1 MDKIRTSLIG
11 VTVAAIVALAAFPTV
26 SAALQ
31 SAARPAS
38 CLRNQ
43 LGVRAN
49 GINGAAG
56 TIHGAWV
63 FTNVSAKAC
72 DLDGYPDIQLY
83 GRRGRPIP
91 TTVKRNLPPAP
102 SHVKLLPGGSATF
115 YSSYKDV
122 PSGSAACPT
131 SRHRPPLSFRTG
143 LSTSCPSTLTSAWY
157 TPGSKRP
164 NCRSKA
170 VVTSSKGLSVVR

>member
-1 MDKIRTSLIG
+1 MEKIRTSLIG

-49 GINGAAG
+49 GTNGAAG

-115 YSSYKDV
+115 YSSYSDV
-122 PSGSAACPT
+122 SSGPGTCPT
-131 SRHRPPLSFRTG
+131 SAVIQITPPNATASLFIPAQLQACRG
-143 LSTSCPSTLTSAWY
+143 VVHVSA
-157 TPGSKRP
+157 
-164 NCRSKA
+164 
-170 VVTSSKGLSVVR
+170 VRAGVHPA

>member
-1 MDKIRTSLIG
+1 MEKIRRSLIG
-11 VTVAAIVALAAFPTV
+11 VTAAAIVALAAFPTV

-102 SHVKLLPGGSATF
+102 SHVKLSPGGSATF
-115 YSSYKDV
+115 YTSYSDV
-122 PSGSAACPT
+122 PSGSHACQ
-131 SRHRPPLSFRTG
+131 
-143 LSTSCPSTLTSAWY
+143 TSAVIQI
-157 TPGSKRP
+157 TPP
-164 NCRSKA
+164 NAAASLFIPAQLEACRGIVHVSA
-170 VVTSSKGLSVVR
+170 VLGGLHHA

>member
-1 MDKIRTSLIG
+1 MEKIRTSLVG

-43 LGVRAN
+43 LGVRSN
-49 GINGAAG
+49 GTNGAAG

-102 SHVKLLPGGSATF
+102 SHVKLVPGGSATF
-115 YSSYKDV
+115 YSSYSDV
-122 PSGSAACPT
+122 SSGPGTCPT
-131 SRHRPPLSFRTG
+131 SAVIQITPPNA
-143 LSTSCPSTLTSAWY
+143 SASLFI
-157 TPGSKRP
+157 PAHLQA
-164 NCRSKA
+164 CRGVVNVSA
-170 VVTSSKGLSVVR
+170 VRGGVHPA

>member
-1 MDKIRTSLIG
+1 MKRIRTSLVG
-11 VTVAAIVALAAFPTV
+11 ATLAGIVVLAALPVV

-31 SAARPAS
+31 AAPPAS
-38 CLRNQ
+38 CVRNQ

-63 FTNVSAKAC
+63 FTNLSTRAC
-72 DLDGYPDIQLY
+72 DLDGYPDLQLY
-83 GRRGRPIP
+83 GHTGRPIP

-115 YSSYKDV
+115 YTSYNDV
-122 PSGSAACPT
+122 PSGTHACQ
-131 SRHRPPLSFRTG
+131 
-143 LSTSCPSTLTSAWY
+143 TSAVIQI
-157 TPGSKRP
+157 TPP
-164 NCRSKA
+164 NASASLFIPAKLEACRGIVHVSA
-170 VVTSSKGLSVVR
+170 VRGGIHHA

>member
-1 MDKIRTSLIG
+1 MEKIRTSLIG

-31 SAARPAS
+31 SAARPPS

-49 GINGAAG
+49 GTNGAAG
-56 TIHGAWV
+56 TIHGAWL
-63 FTNVSAKAC
+63 FTNLSAKAC
-72 DLDGYPDIQLY
+72 DLDGYPGIQLY

-115 YSSYKDV
+115 YSSYSDV
-122 PSGSAACPT
+122 PSGSTPCPT
-131 SRHRPPLSFRTG
+131 SAVIQITPPNASGSLFIPAQLQACRG
-143 LSTSCPSTLTSAWY
+143 VVNVSA
-157 TPGSKRP
+157 
-164 NCRSKA
+164 
-170 VVTSSKGLSVVR
+170 VRAGVHPA

>member
-1 MDKIRTSLIG
+1 MEKIRRSLIG
-11 VTVAAIVALAAFPTV
+11 VTAAAIVALAAFPTV

-31 SAARPAS
+31 SAAPAS

-115 YSSYKDV
+115 YSSYSDV
-122 PSGSAACPT
+122 SSGPGTCPT
-131 SRHRPPLSFRTG
+131 SAVIQITPPNA
-143 LSTSCPSTLTSAWY
+143 SASLFI
-157 TPGSKRP
+157 PAKLQP
-164 NCRSKA
+164 CRGVVNVSA
-170 VVTSSKGLSVVR
+170 VRAGVHPA